1 MIGKVCLVLEVY
13 KKFSLFSKERNE
25 NVEESSEGC
34 VMDDISISKKDFTEF
49 HIKEDEMG
57 LRINTN
63 VASLNAQRNLSN
75 TRLNLNRSL
84 EKLSSGQRINRAGDD
99 AAGLAI
105 SENLKAQIRGL
116 GQAERNAED
125 GISLVQIAEGALGE
139 VSNILIRLRE
149 LSVQA
154 ASDTIGATERKFLN
168 VEFEQLTSEVDRI
181 ANSTEFNRVP
191 LLNGTGA
198 VFDIQIG
205 TRNDPISDR
214 LTFDASSA
222 DVNVA
227 ALGLNLASV
236 ADKISAQN
244 SLSSIDQAIV
254 SVSGIRADFGALQNR
269 LQSTINNIAVS
280 IENLSAANSR
290 VRDTDIA
297 AETAEL
303 TKQNILM
310 TAGTSVLAQ
319 ANSSTKNALSLI
331 QAAAQ

>member
-1 MIGKVCLVLEVY
+1 
-13 KKFSLFSKERNE
+13 
-25 NVEESSEGC
+25 
-34 VMDDISISKKDFTEF
+34 
-49 HIKEDEMG
+49 MG

-63 VASLNAQRNLSN
+63 VASLNAQRNLSG
-75 TRLNLNRSL
+75 TKLMMDKTL
-84 EKLSSGQRINRAGDD
+84 EKLASGQRINRAGDD

-116 GQAERNAED
+116 SQAERNAQD
-125 GISLVQIAEGALGE
+125 GVSLVQIAEGALSE

-149 LSVQA
+149 LGVQA

-168 VEFEQLTSEVDRI
+168 VEFEQLMSEVDRI

-205 TRNDPISDR
+205 TRNDPMSDR

-227 ALGLNLASV
+227 ALGLNLASIG
-236 ADKISAQN
+236 DKISAQN
-244 SLSSIDQAIV
+244 SLSSIDQAIIN
-254 SVSGIRADFGALQNR
+254 VSGIRADFGALQNR
-269 LQSTINNIAVS
+269 LQSTINNLAVNV
-280 IENLSAANSR
+280 ENLSAANSR
-290 VRDTDIA
+290 IRDTDIA
-297 AETAEL
+297 KETAEL
-303 TKQNILM
+303 TKSNILV

-319 ANSSTKNALSLI
+319 ANNSTKMALGLI
-331 QAAAQ
+331 NSTGMS

>member
-1 MIGKVCLVLEVY
+1 
-13 KKFSLFSKERNE
+13 
-25 NVEESSEGC
+25 
-34 VMDDISISKKDFTEF
+34 
-49 HIKEDEMG
+49 MG

-63 VASLNAQRNLSN
+63 VASLNAQRNLRG
-75 TRLNLNRSL
+75 TRLSMNKSL

-105 SENLKAQIRGL
+105 SENLKAQVRGL
-116 GQAERNAED
+116 KQAERNAED
-125 GISLVQIAEGALGE
+125 GISLVQIAEGALSE

-149 LSVQA
+149 LGVQA
-154 ASDTIGATERKFLN
+154 ASDTIGSTERKFLN

-244 SLSSIDQAIV
+244 SLSSIDQAII

-269 LQSTINNIAVS
+269 LQSTVNNIAVS
-280 IENLSAANSR
+280 VENLSAANSR

-303 TKQNILM
+303 TRNNILM
-310 TAGTSVLAQ
+310 SAGTSVLSQ
-319 ANSSTKNALSLI
+319 ANASTKNALTLI
-331 QAAAQ
+331 QSAAQG

>member
-1 MIGKVCLVLEVY
+1 V
-13 KKFSLFSKERNE
+13 
-25 NVEESSEGC
+25 
-34 VMDDISISKKDFTEF
+34 
-49 HIKEDEMG
+49 G

-63 VASLNAQRNLSN
+63 VASINAQRNLGQ
-75 TRLNLNRSL
+75 TRLALNKTL

-125 GISLVQIAEGALGE
+125 GISLVQIAEGALAE
-139 VSNILIRLRE
+139 VSNIMIRLRE
-149 LSVQA
+149 LAVQA
-154 ASDTIGATERKFLN
+154 ASDTIGSTERKFLN
-168 VEFEQLTSEVDRI
+168 VEFEQLTSEIDRI

-205 TRNDPISDR
+205 TRNDPITDR

-236 ADKISAQN
+236 ADKISSQN
-244 SLSSIDQAIV
+244 SLSSIDQAII

-269 LQSTINNIAVS
+269 LQSTINNIQVS
-280 IENLSAANSR
+280 IENLSSANSR
-290 VRDTDIA
+290 VRDTDVA
-297 AETAEL
+297 KETAEL
-303 TKQNILM
+303 TRNNILVQ
-310 TAGTSVLAQ
+310 AGTSVLAQ
-319 ANSSTKNALSLI
+319 ANASSRNALQLI
-331 QAAAQ
+331 NSASQL

>member
-1 MIGKVCLVLEVY
+1 
-13 KKFSLFSKERNE
+13 
-25 NVEESSEGC
+25 
-34 VMDDISISKKDFTEF
+34 
-49 HIKEDEMG
+49 MG

-63 VASLNAQRNLSN
+63 IASLNAQRNLSK
-75 TRLNLNRSL
+75 TRYDQQRVL
-84 EKLSSGQRINRAGDD
+84 EQLSSGQRINRAGDD

-116 GQAERNAED
+116 GQAERNAQD
-125 GISLVQIAEGALGE
+125 GVSLVQIAEGGLSE
-139 VSNILIRLRE
+139 ISNILIRLRE
-149 LSVQA
+149 LGVQA
-154 ASDTIGATERKFLN
+154 ASDTIGPTERKFLN

-205 TRNDPISDR
+205 TRNDPLSDR

-244 SLSSIDQAIV
+244 SLSAIDQAIV

-269 LQSTINNIAVS
+269 LQSTINNLQIS
-280 IENLSAANSR
+280 QENLSAANSR
-290 VRDTDIA
+290 VRDADIA
-297 AETAEL
+297 KSTAEL
-303 TKQNILM
+303 TKTNILM
-310 TAGTSVLAQ
+310 QAGTSVLAQ
-319 ANSSTKNALSLI
+319 ANQSSTSALSLI
-331 QAAAQ
+331 QAAAG

>member
-1 MIGKVCLVLEVY
+1 
-13 KKFSLFSKERNE
+13 
-25 NVEESSEGC
+25 
-34 VMDDISISKKDFTEF
+34 
-49 HIKEDEMG
+49 MG

-63 VASLNAQRNLSN
+63 VASLNAQRNLKM
-75 TRLNLNRSL
+75 TRGDLQKTL

-116 GQAERNAED
+116 KQADRNAQD
-125 GISLVQIAEGALGE
+125 GVSLVQIAEGGLSE
-139 VSNILIRLRE
+139 VSSILIRLRE
-149 LSVQA
+149 LAVQA
-154 ASDTIGATERKFLN
+154 ASDTIGPTERKFLN
-168 VEFEQLTSEVDRI
+168 VEFEQLTQEVDRI
-181 ANSTEFNRVP
+181 ANATEFNKVS

-205 TRNDPISDR
+205 TGNDPINDR

-244 SLSSIDQAIV
+244 SLSAIDQAIV

-269 LQSTINNIAVS
+269 LQSTINNLGISV
-280 IENLSAANSR
+280 ENLAAANSR

-297 AETAEL
+297 EATAEL
-303 TKQNILM
+303 TKNNILM
-310 TAGTSVLAQ
+310 QAGTSVLSQ
-319 ANSSTKNALSLI
+319 ANQSTSSALNLI
-331 QAAAQ
+331 NSASQG

>member
-1 MIGKVCLVLEVY
+1 
-13 KKFSLFSKERNE
+13 
-25 NVEESSEGC
+25 
-34 VMDDISISKKDFTEF
+34 
-49 HIKEDEMG
+49 MG

-63 VASLNAQRNLSN
+63 VASINAQRNLGL
-75 TRLNLNRSL
+75 TRLKMNGAM

-105 SENLKAQIRGL
+105 SENLKAQVKGL
-116 GQAERNAED
+116 GQAQRNAED
-125 GISLVQIAEGALGE
+125 GVSLVQIAEGSLGE

-154 ASDTIGATERKFLN
+154 ASDTIGGTERKFLN

-222 DVNVA
+222 DVNIA

-236 ADKISAQN
+236 SDKISAQN
-244 SLSSIDQAIV
+244 SLTSIDQAII

-269 LQSTINNIAVS
+269 LQSTVNNIQVS

-290 VRDTDIA
+290 VRDTDVA

-310 TAGTSVLAQ
+310 QAGTSVLSQ
-319 ANSSTKNALSLI
+319 ANSSTNNALQLI
-331 QAAAQ
+331 KAASQG

>member
-1 MIGKVCLVLEVY
+1 
-13 KKFSLFSKERNE
+13 
-25 NVEESSEGC
+25 
-34 VMDDISISKKDFTEF
+34 
-49 HIKEDEMG
+49 MG

-63 VASLNAQRNLSN
+63 VASLNAQRNLGS
-75 TRLNLNRSL
+75 TRINMNKSL

-125 GISLVQIAEGALGE
+125 GVSLVQIAEGALGE

-154 ASDTIGATERKFLN
+154 ASDTIGGTERKFLN

-236 ADKISAQN
+236 SDKISAQN
-244 SLSSIDQAIV
+244 SLSSIDQAII

-269 LQSTINNIAVS
+269 LQSTVNNIQVS
-280 IENLSAANSR
+280 IENLASANSR
-290 VRDTDIA
+290 VRDTDVA

-310 TAGTSVLAQ
+310 QAGTSVLSQ
-319 ANSSTKNALSLI
+319 ANSSTNTALSLI
-331 QAAAQ
+331 QAASQR

>member
-1 MIGKVCLVLEVY
+1 
-13 KKFSLFSKERNE
+13 
-25 NVEESSEGC
+25 
-34 VMDDISISKKDFTEF
+34 
-49 HIKEDEMG
+49 MG

-63 VASLNAQRNLSN
+63 VASLNAQRNLGS
-75 TRLNLNRSL
+75 TRINMNRSL

-105 SENLKAQIRGL
+105 SENLKAQIKGL

-125 GISLVQIAEGALGE
+125 GVSLVQIAEGALGE

-154 ASDTIGATERKFLN
+154 ASDTIGGTERKFLN

-236 ADKISAQN
+236 SDKISAQN
-244 SLSSIDQAIV
+244 SLTSIDQAII

-269 LQSTINNIAVS
+269 LQSTVNNIQVS
-280 IENLSAANSR
+280 IENLSSANSR
-290 VRDTDIA
+290 VRDTDVA

-310 TAGTSVLAQ
+310 QAGTSVLSQ
-319 ANSSTKNALSLI
+319 ANSSTNSALALI
-331 QAAAQ
+331 QAAAQR

>member
-1 MIGKVCLVLEVY
+1 
-13 KKFSLFSKERNE
+13 
-25 NVEESSEGC
+25 
-34 VMDDISISKKDFTEF
+34 
-49 HIKEDEMG
+49 MG

-63 VASLNAQRNLSN
+63 IASLNAQRNLRK
-75 TRLNLNRSL
+75 TRGDLQGTL

-116 GQAERNAED
+116 KQADRNASD
-125 GISLVQIAEGALGE
+125 GVSLVQIAEGGLSE
-139 VSNILIRLRE
+139 ISSILIRLRE
-149 LSVQA
+149 LAVQA
-154 ASDTIGATERKFLN
+154 ASDTIGPTERKFLN
-168 VEFEQLTSEVDRI
+168 VEFEQLTQETDRI
-181 ANSTEFNRVP
+181 ANATEFNKVS

-205 TRNDPISDR
+205 TGNDPINDR

-244 SLSSIDQAIV
+244 SLSAIDQAIV

-269 LQSTINNIAVS
+269 LQSTINNIGISV
-280 IENLSAANSR
+280 ENLSSANSR

-297 AETAEL
+297 EATAEL
-303 TKQNILM
+303 TKNNILM
-310 TAGTSVLAQ
+310 QAGTSVLTQ
-319 ANSSTKNALSLI
+319 ANQSTKSALSLI
-331 QAAAQ
+331 NAASQV

>member
-1 MIGKVCLVLEVY
+1 VTIGSLEEEVKFFFWINPLTRRNLVW
-13 KKFSLFSKERNE
+13 
-25 NVEESSEGC
+25 
-34 VMDDISISKKDFTEF
+34 T
-49 HIKEDEMG
+49 HQIKEDVVG

-63 VASLNAQRNLSN
+63 VASLNARRNLSK
-75 TRLNLNRSL
+75 TRLQLNRTL
-84 EKLSSGQRINRAGDD
+84 EKLSSGERINRAGDD

-125 GISLVQIAEGALGE
+125 GISLVQIAEGALAE
-139 VSNILIRLRE
+139 ISNILIRLRE

-154 ASDTIGATERKFLN
+154 ASDTIGRTERKFLN
-168 VEFEQLTSEVDRI
+168 VEFEQLTSEIDRV

-236 ADKISAQN
+236 ADKISSQN

-254 SVSGIRADFGALQNR
+254 SVSAIRADFGALQNR
-269 LQSTINNIAVS
+269 LQSTVNNIKVS

-290 VRDTDIA
+290 VRDADIA
-297 AETAEL
+297 KETAEL
-303 TKQNILM
+303 TRANILVQ
-310 TAGTSVLAQ
+310 AGTSVLAQ
-319 ANSSTKNALSLI
+319 ANTSSKNALQLI
-331 QAAAQ
+331 NAASQ

>member
-1 MIGKVCLVLEVY
+1 
-13 KKFSLFSKERNE
+13 
-25 NVEESSEGC
+25 
-34 VMDDISISKKDFTEF
+34 
-49 HIKEDEMG
+49 MG

-63 VASLNAQRNLSN
+63 VASLNAQRNLRI
-75 TRLNLNRSL
+75 TRLDQDKTL
-84 EKLSSGQRINRAGDD
+84 EQLSSGSRINRAGDD

-105 SENLKAQIRGL
+105 SENLKAQVRGL
-116 GQAERNAED
+116 EQAKRNAED
-125 GISLVQIAEGALGE
+125 GISLVQIAEGGLSE
-139 VSNILIRLRE
+139 ISNILIRLRE
-149 LSVQA
+149 LAVQA
-154 ASDTIGATERKFLN
+154 ASDTIGSTERKFLN

-181 ANSTEFNRVP
+181 ATSTEFNRVP

-236 ADKISAQN
+236 ADKISSQN
-244 SLSSIDQAIV
+244 SLSAIDQAII

-269 LQSTINNIAVS
+269 LQSTVNNIAISV
-280 IENLSAANSR
+280 ENLSAANSR

-297 AETAEL
+297 RATADL
-303 TKQNILM
+303 TKNTILVQ
-310 TAGTSVLAQ
+310 AGTSVLAQ
-319 ANSSTKNALSLI
+319 ANKSSANALTLI
-331 QAAAQ
+331 ESASNV

>member
-1 MIGKVCLVLEVY
+1 
-13 KKFSLFSKERNE
+13 
-25 NVEESSEGC
+25 
-34 VMDDISISKKDFTEF
+34 
-49 HIKEDEMG
+49 
-57 LRINTN
+57 
-63 VASLNAQRNLSN
+63 
-75 TRLNLNRSL
+75 
-84 EKLSSGQRINRAGDD
+84 
-99 AAGLAI
+99 
-105 SENLKAQIRGL
+105 
-116 GQAERNAED
+116 
-125 GISLVQIAEGALGE
+125 
-139 VSNILIRLRE
+139 
-149 LSVQA
+149 
-154 ASDTIGATERKFLN
+154 LN

-244 SLSSIDQAIV
+244 SLSAIDSSII

-269 LQSTINNIAVS
+269 LQSTVNNIAVS
-280 IENLSAANSR
+280 VENLSAANSR

-303 TKQNILM
+303 TRNNILM
-310 TAGTSVLAQ
+310 SAGTSVLSQ
-319 ANSSTKNALSLI
+319 ANASTKSALSLI
-331 QAAAQ
+331 QSAAQG

>member
-1 MIGKVCLVLEVY
+1 
-13 KKFSLFSKERNE
+13 
-25 NVEESSEGC
+25 
-34 VMDDISISKKDFTEF
+34 
-49 HIKEDEMG
+49 MG

-63 VASLNAQRNLSN
+63 VASINAQRNLKT
-75 TRLNLNRSL
+75 TRLSMDKTL

-105 SENLKAQIRGL
+105 SENFKAQIRGL

-125 GISLVQIAEGALGE
+125 GISLVQIAEGGLSE
-139 VSNILIRLRE
+139 ISNILIRLRE

-154 ASDTIGATERKFLN
+154 ASDTIGGTERKFLN

-244 SLSSIDQAIV
+244 SLAAIDSAII

-269 LQSTINNIAVS
+269 LQSTINNIEVS
-280 IENLSAANSR
+280 VENLSAANSR

-297 AETAEL
+297 SETAAL
-303 TKQNILM
+303 TKNNILVQ
-310 TAGTSVLAQ
+310 AGTSVLSQ
-319 ANSSTKNALSLI
+319 ANSYTKNALSLI
-331 QAAAQ
+331 ESASRG